1 MFGLFKKKSE
11 EDKLYKKYE
20 KLLEQSHKL
29 STSSRIESEKKY
41 VEAQKILETIDA
53 LEKHK

>member
-11 EDKLYKKYE
+11 VDKLYKKYD

-29 STSSRIESEKKY
+29 STSSRLESEKKY
-41 VEAQKILETIDA
+41 VEAQHILDRIDE
-53 LEKHK
+53 LQKN